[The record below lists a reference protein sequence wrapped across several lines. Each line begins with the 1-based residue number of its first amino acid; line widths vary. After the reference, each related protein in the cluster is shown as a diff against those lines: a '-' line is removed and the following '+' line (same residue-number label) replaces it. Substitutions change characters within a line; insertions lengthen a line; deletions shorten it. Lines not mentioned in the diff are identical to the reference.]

1 MMDDSPSQ
9 DIPVEILELIFS
21 ICVSWL
27 HPDCRYGTPPNALV
41 GPAYTGLPCPF
52 TQVCRKWHWVARTSP
67 RLWST
72 IDLSNTSLAHYFITR
87 TAGWAPLAPLDIV
100 TTAPPMK
107 ISLSHIET
115 ACDSL
120 SRAMNCNPNYPCRL
134 SISSLD
140 INLYPIV
147 LHALIS
153 TLTGPT
159 LHADFTLLTKLVLR
173 VPPVSILSALPNHNV
188 NIALS
193 ASTNL
198 NPNHVT
204 AGPFTSHHNASHN
217 SDANANLNLN
227 HLNEARQC
235 SSARIPLLI
244 ASIPIPNVR
253 HLELDGVPALWSS
266 VQNLRHL
273 SLRSILQSPFAPSLA
288 DLQGILARSHAS
300 LEFCRLESLE
310 LPTAAALDANMN
322 SETTASLNGVSGQ
335 GVVVEGLETPIVLA
349 RLRTLSISAVAPV
362 VSNVLHS
369 MVVPPTA
376 HVQLYMSLREVSL
389 RSSTPDASSDV
400 PTLRLSRHS
409 ALFLR
414 PTTTA
419 ISITPQTPTSL
430 KTSSD
435 WDSGTPAFSLSSAC
449 TKAIAAYVLD
459 SLSYPSSSSSGI
471 YPLSALTSLTL
482 GVGVL
487 LDIPT
492 ASLHTFLQYGAAN
505 LEELR
510 VGYQCDLGGLLSGLV
525 GECGVGGGLAC
536 EGGEDAMDVDPG
548 DLEPSCVASV
558 EPLMLLPCPK
568 LRLLSFNRPTDR
580 WWNFG
585 SLWLDALV
593 ETVVAR
599 ERGGGGGK
607 VMRVEL
613 RRCHEVDNA
622 SLEMSWGACAG
633 GAAGKVGERFVL
645 VE

>member
-41 GPAYTGLPCPF
+41 GPAYTGLPCRRPKYSLAF

-72 IDLSNTSLAHYFITR
+72 IDLSNTSLAHYAITR
-87 TAGWAPLAPLDIV
+87 PAGWSPLAPLDIV

-115 ACDSL
+115 ACDSF
-120 SRAMNCNPNYPCRL
+120 SRAMNCNPNYPRRL

-173 VPPVSILSALPNHNV
+173 VPPVSILSAIPNHNV

-193 ASTNL
+193 ASTNP

-217 SDANANLNLN
+217 SNANANLNLN
-227 HLNEARQC
+227 HLTEARQC

-244 ASIPIPNVR
+244 ASIPIPNVH
-253 HLELDGVPALWSS
+253 HLELDGVPVLWSS

-310 LPTAAALDANMN
+310 LPTAAALDADMD
-322 SETTASLNGVSGQ
+322 SEATASLNDASRTGVG
-335 GVVVEGLETPIVLA
+335 VEGLETPIVLA

-362 VSNVLHS
+362 VSNILHS
-369 MVVPPTA
+369 MVVPPTT
-376 HVQLYMSLREVSL
+376 HVQLYMSLREDL
-389 RSSTPDASSDV
+389 RSVLPPWFKIGGPSTSLQDVESSDV
-400 PTLRLSRHS
+400 SSLRLSRHS
-409 ALFLR
+409 AFFLR
-414 PTTTA
+414 PT
-419 ISITPQTPTSL
+419 SE
-430 KTSSD
+430 
-435 WDSGTPAFSLSSAC
+435 WDFGTPAFSLSSAC

-492 ASLHTFLQYGAAN
+492 ASLNTFLQYGAVN

-525 GECGVGGGLAC
+525 GECGGGLAC
-536 EGGEDAMDVDPG
+536 GEGGDAMDVDG
-548 DLEPSCVASV
+548 DLEPSCVATA
-558 EPLMLLPCPK
+558 ETLMLLPCPK

-599 ERGGGGGK
+599 EKGGGGER

-645 VE
+645 V